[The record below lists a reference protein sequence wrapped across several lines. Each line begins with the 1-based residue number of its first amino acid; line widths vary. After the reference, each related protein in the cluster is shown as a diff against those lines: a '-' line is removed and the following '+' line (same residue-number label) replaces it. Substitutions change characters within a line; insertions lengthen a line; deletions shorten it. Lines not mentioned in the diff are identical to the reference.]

1 MVTFRKNVQSSFKL
15 TFSFTEKNVSMAVQF
30 KYPGRKRIW
39 WKIYKVGRNILNAM
53 GFIKRHLDLLKYL
66 CCFNF
71 SHIFCKFY
79 WISQTLFSAF
89 NNTQMLLTCIVQ
101 SWNHLKL
108 KRRARFIKYRDLSMS
123 KNLDVIVFIFLIN
136 SFNSLISF
144 ISLIT
149 AKCGA
154 IHTLYL
160 NTTLILYSL
169 LLKFSAVKIFYHC
182 EFLYSSLSPPFI
194 IGCWFFK
201 IAAITWRKKRIQTAS
216 EFGVEF
222 WNLYWC
228 NCFLVCI
235 FC

>member
-1 MVTFRKNVQSSFKL
+1 MVTFRKNVQSFFKL

-30 KYPGRKRIW
+30 KYPGRKR
-39 WKIYKVGRNILNAM
+39 KKVGRNILNAM

-101 SWNHLKL
+101 SWNHLKV

-160 NTTLILYSL
+160 NTTWTIYSL

-194 IGCWFFK
+194 IGCWIFK
-201 IAAITWRKKRIQTAS
+201 IAAIKWRKKRIKTAS

-228 NCFLVCI
+228 YCILVCI

>member
-1 MVTFRKNVQSSFKL
+1 
-15 TFSFTEKNVSMAVQF
+15 
-30 KYPGRKRIW
+30 
-39 WKIYKVGRNILNAM
+39 M

-101 SWNHLKL
+101 SWNHLKV

-160 NTTLILYSL
+160 NTTLTLYSL

-201 IAAITWRKKRIQTAS
+201 IAAIKWRKKRIKTAS

-228 NCFLVCI
+228 YCILVCI

>member
-1 MVTFRKNVQSSFKL
+1 
-15 TFSFTEKNVSMAVQF
+15 
-30 KYPGRKRIW
+30 
-39 WKIYKVGRNILNAM
+39 M

-89 NNTQMLLTCIVQ
+89 NNTQMLLTYIVQ

-160 NTTLILYSL
+160 NTTLTLYSL